1 MILKNASYQQFADR
15 IIKQKRKIIVYGAGM
30 IGQIVA
36 PSFLS
41 EYKLEDYL
49 LYYVDMD
56 SRKHGMRIDVASKSA
71 VVNPVEHMTADQ
83 NDYVILLTN
92 SYFHSSLKFL
102 EEYDA
107 LKDREVYIL
116 PVMQSTCEGVDGG
129 APVKTSKEAIIPKKI
144 HYCWFSGNPMPA
156 KLESCIDSW
165 KKYCPDY
172 EIIRWDE
179 SNYDINQHTYTRQAY
194 QNKKW
199 GFIPDIA
206 RLQILYEHGGIYM
219 DTDVELIRS
228 LDDMLYQEAF
238 CGVERWGD
246 VYFGGCSGAVKGHE
260 TIRQILEYRVN
271 DPFVNEDGS
280 LNLTTCGYYE
290 TKPLIEKG
298 MKVNNTIQ
306 IIEGL
311 TVYSSDF
318 FCPYNYMSGEIS
330 ITENTFSIHHFNGGW
345 LDEEAVYNRKITR
358 ENYRRVLERMS

>member
-1 MILKNASYQQFADR
+1 
-15 IIKQKRKIIVYGAGM
+15 
-30 IGQIVA
+30 
-36 PSFLS
+36 
-41 EYKLEDYL
+41 
-49 LYYVDMD
+49 
-56 SRKHGMRIDVASKSA
+56 
-71 VVNPVEHMTADQ
+71 
-83 NDYVILLTN
+83 
-92 SYFHSSLKFL
+92 
-102 EEYDA
+102 
-107 LKDREVYIL
+107 
-116 PVMQSTCEGVDGG
+116 MQSTCEGVDGG

-246 VYFGGCSGAVKGHE
+246 VNFGGCSGAVKGHE